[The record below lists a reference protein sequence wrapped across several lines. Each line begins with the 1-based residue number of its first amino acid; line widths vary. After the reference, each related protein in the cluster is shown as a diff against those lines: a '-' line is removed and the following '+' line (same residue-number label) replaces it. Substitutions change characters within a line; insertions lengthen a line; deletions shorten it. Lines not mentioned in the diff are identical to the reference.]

1 MRRITPMSTDD
12 RHDGVSHQ
20 LQKLELVI
28 SGVPG
33 KLPLKTIKR
42 ELVGSG
48 GRHLPIL
55 LVFTK
60 RACDF
65 TTRLAIKRMVIL
77 RLVVEVFVVRE

>member
-12 RHDGVSHQ
+12 RHDGASHQ

-33 KLPLKTIKR
+33 KLPLETIKR

-55 LVFTK
+55 LLDSVVMATPSQMENQRL
-60 RACDF
+60 RA
-65 TTRLAIKRMVIL
+65 IGQM
-77 RLVVEVFVVRE
+77 

>member
-1 MRRITPMSTDD
+1 MPLWPPVRRAPSWQ
-12 RHDGVSHQ
+12 RAEGGA
-20 LQKLELVI
+20 ELVI

-55 LVFTK
+55 LLDSVVMATPSQMENQRL
-60 RACDF
+60 RA
-65 TTRLAIKRMVIL
+65 IGQM
-77 RLVVEVFVVRE
+77 